1 MKKIG
6 WEIQP
11 LGLLLLIMAAAAI
24 CYAIFRWVH
33 PPLPASE
40 KEA

>member
-1 MKKIG
+1 MKKVG

-11 LGLLLLIMAAAAI
+11 LGLLLLMVAIAALCHAI
-24 CYAIFRWVH
+24 VRWVH
-33 PPLPASE
+33 RPSPASE

>member
-11 LGLLLLIMAAAAI
+11 LGLLLVIVATAAL
-24 CYAIFRWVH
+24 CYAVVKWIRR
-33 PPLPASE
+33 PSSASE
-40 KEA
+40 KES

>member
-11 LGLLLLIMAAAAI
+11 LGLLLLMVAAAAL
-24 CYAIFRWVH
+24 CYTMFRWVRRT
-33 PPLPASE
+33 PPASE

>member
-1 MKKIG
+1 MKKVG
-6 WEIQP
+6 WEVQP
-11 LGLLLLIMAAAAI
+11 LGLMLVVIAAAVL

-33 PPLPASE
+33 RPSPESE